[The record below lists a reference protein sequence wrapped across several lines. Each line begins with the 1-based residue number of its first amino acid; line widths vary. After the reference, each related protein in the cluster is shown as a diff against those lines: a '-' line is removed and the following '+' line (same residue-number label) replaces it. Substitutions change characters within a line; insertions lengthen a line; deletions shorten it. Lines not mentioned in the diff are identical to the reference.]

1 MSGKQRA
8 MVVGAL
14 LSCVSLVTAAPT
26 VADPVAYADFVAA
39 RGSAV
44 AASGVFTPGTT
55 MVVDL
60 VIGTGGVLRMA
71 TNPDGSLTWLE
82 QGKDG
87 VYRVRCVRVDR
98 CWEQSDID
106 FHDTKWHRLPPD
118 SVTYRQASAGWERV
132 SDLGWPAAALFETGT
147 ALDGSPTFTARVTE
161 EGVTM
166 TEVVTV
172 RPMQVNEVVTVATD
186 GEEFLV
192 RDFTMAAQAQPVSV
206 APPAR
211 RFIGKPVPWLSTWT
225 AEINR

>member
-14 LSCVSLVTAAPT
+14 LSCVSLVTAAPA
-26 VADPVAYADFVAA
+26 VADPIAYADFVAA
-39 RGSAV
+39 RDSAV

-60 VIGTGGVLRMA
+60 VVGTGEVLRIA
-71 TNPDGSLTWLE
+71 TNPDGSMTWLE
-82 QGKDG
+82 QSDDG

-118 SVTYRQASAGWERV
+118 SVTYRQASAGWQRV
-132 SDLGWPAAALFETGT
+132 SDLDWSAAALFETGT
-147 ALDGSPTFTARVTE
+147 ALDASPTYTARETE
-161 EGVTM
+161 EGVTV

-172 RPMQVNEVVTVATD
+172 RPMKVTEVVTVAKD
-186 GEEFLV
+186 GEELMV
-192 RDFTMAAQAQPVSV
+192 RELTMAAQAQPVPV
-206 APPAR
+206 QPPAR
-211 RFIGKPVPWLSTWT
+211 RFVGKPVPWLSTWT

>member
-60 VIGTGGVLRMA
+60 VLGTGGVLRMA

-82 QGKDG
+82 QGEDG

-132 SDLGWPAAALFETGT
+132 SDLDWPAAALFETGT